1 MISAV
6 YIHIPFC
13 KTICTYCDFC
23 KFLYNEEWADNYLE
37 KLELEVKDRYMDD
50 EIKTIY
56 IGGGTPSILK
66 KRQLDKLFSIVA
78 IFKTSKDLEFTFECN
93 LEDITEDL
101 IIYLKEHNVNR
112 ISIGVESF
120 DEENLKLMNRQ
131 MNYQKLN
138 EVMIL
143 LRKYGLN
150 NINLD
155 LMYALPNESFNTLK
169 KDLKMILK
177 LQPTH
182 ISTYSLILEEHTFLR
197 INNEKQIPEDID
209 AKMYEYIVKKLK
221 KAGYNHYEVS
231 NFSLPGYESKHNLT
245 YWHNHEYYGFGAGA
259 SGYVDGVRYDNTRSL
274 SKYIEAD
281 TFSKKEILSKDDI
294 MDYHLILG
302 LRLMKGINVDEFSS
316 RYQVN
321 IFEKYPI
328 KGLIKYGDLIYKDG
342 YIFINP
348 DKIYLMNE
356 ILSKCV

>member
-1 MISAV
+1 
-6 YIHIPFC
+6 
-13 KTICTYCDFC
+13 
-23 KFLYNEEWADNYLE
+23 
-37 KLELEVKDRYMDD
+37 
-50 EIKTIY
+50 
-56 IGGGTPSILK
+56 
-66 KRQLDKLFSIVA
+66 
-78 IFKTSKDLEFTFECN
+78 
-93 LEDITEDL
+93 
-101 IIYLKEHNVNR
+101 
-112 ISIGVESF
+112 
-120 DEENLKLMNRQ
+120 
-131 MNYQKLN
+131 
-138 EVMIL
+138 
-143 LRKYGLN
+143 
-150 NINLD
+150 
-155 LMYALPNESFNTLK
+155 
-169 KDLKMILK
+169 MILK

-231 NFSLPGYESKHNLT
+231 NFSLLGYESKHNLT
-245 YWHNHEYYGFGAGA
+245 YWHNYEYYGFGAGA